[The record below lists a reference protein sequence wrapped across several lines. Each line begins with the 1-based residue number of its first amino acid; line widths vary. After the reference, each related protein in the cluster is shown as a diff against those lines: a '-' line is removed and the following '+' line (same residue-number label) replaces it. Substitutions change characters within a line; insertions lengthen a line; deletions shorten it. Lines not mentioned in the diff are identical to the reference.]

1 MFTARNICNAVVSV
15 NLVKFSCTHVR
26 VGLLYR
32 YQTDF
37 HLSSRFKTID
47 LLYQLFCQNCCF
59 YLYHEQ
65 VFFIIEILRIFSFS
79 IIYMC
84 NKHQRYQ
91 LLFFDTLEHKIN
103 IQSHILKNVDIL
115 NNKMRLSLYIVHQ
128 SNIIVVGFFFL
139 IQLCINLFIFFGL
152 DSYFKSHNNNDIV
165 CSFYHHAF
173 HNTIFFCVCVYN

>member
-128 SNIIVVGFFFL
+128 SNIIVVGFFYTVMYK
-139 IQLCINLFIFFGL
+139 FIYFFGL

-173 HNTIFFCVCVYN
+173 HNTIFFLCVYN